1 MLPAASAKARYLRHF
16 DASNVELMR
25 PDPKQPIP
33 AQRTMCMTEIATPG
47 QLRMSYL
54 RWAMVTVPAIVLI
67 GSLMGVLSNSGYGN
81 RWFAALDLP
90 DITPPGWVFGVV
102 WPILYIMLG
111 LALAMILHARGAKG
125 RGLAL
130 TLFFVQLV
138 ANFAWSPLF
147 FGQYQVTSA
156 LYLIIFILLTTIAT
170 TFAFAPIRK
179 AAAWL
184 LVPYMVWL
192 SFAAILNFQIDQ
204 RNPDAE
210 TLVPAAASTQIG

>member
-1 MLPAASAKARYLRHF
+1 
-16 DASNVELMR
+16 
-25 PDPKQPIP
+25 
-33 AQRTMCMTEIATPG
+33 MTEIATPG

-54 RWAMVTVPAIVLI
+54 RWALLTVPAIVLI
-67 GSLMGVLSNSGYGN
+67 GSLMGVLSNSGYNN

-90 DITPPGWVFGVV
+90 SITPPGWVFGVV
-102 WPILYIMLG
+102 WPLLYICLG
-111 LALAMILHARGAKG
+111 VAVAMILHARGAKG

-130 TLFFVQLV
+130 TFFLTQLI

-147 FGQYQVTSA
+147 FGQHQVTKA
-156 LYLIIFILLTTIAT
+156 LYLIIFILLMTIAT
-170 TFAFAPIRK
+170 AFAFAPIRK

-192 SFAAILNFQIDQ
+192 SFAAILNYQIDA

-210 TLVPAAASTQIG
+210 TLVPTAASTQI